1 MNDERVFPGWQE
13 RYRQGGVEAMP
24 WYWPAL
30 DRDLEAALRRLGVA
44 SGRVLDLG
52 TGPGTQAI
60 ALAERGFAVTGTD
73 VAAAAIEYAAR
84 SANERKVKVTWTQ
97 DDILATRL
105 TGPYDMIFDR
115 GCFHVI
121 HPASRGSYVRTI
133 QRLLAPSGWLFLK
146 TFSHLQPGD
155 LGPYRFRP
163 EEIRALFDADQG
175 FEVVELFDSDFQGQL
190 DPYPKALFAAIRRI

>member
-1 MNDERVFPGWQE
+1 MSDARVFPGWQE
-13 RYRQGGVEAMP
+13 RYRQGGVESMP

-30 DRDLEAALRRLGVA
+30 DRDLAAALERHGIA

-60 ALAERGFAVTGTD
+60 ALAERGFAVTGAD
-73 VAAAAIEYAAR
+73 IAAAAIDYAAQ
-84 SANERKVKVTWTQ
+84 SADKRKVEVTWAQ

-105 TGPYDMIFDR
+105 TGPFDVIFDR

-121 HPASRGSYVRTI
+121 DPTKRESYVRTVHG
-133 QRLLAPSGWLFLK
+133 LLAPSGWLFLK

-163 EEIRALFDADQG
+163 EEIHELFDASHG
-175 FEVVELFDSDFQGQL
+175 LRVVELFDSDFQGQL
-190 DPYPKALFAAIRRI
+190 DPYPKALFAAVRRI